1 MEVHLSWTSAS
12 ALPLLVANGVT
23 DVRDMNSNLDQIEDW
38 RTRISTGLL
47 VGPYILRVGPML
59 NGKSFN
65 SLLLRDKSNLRAYQG
80 EDEAAFPATV
90 NPFDDRRGRQMIWSA
105 T

>member
-1 MEVHLSWTSAS
+1 
-12 ALPLLVANGVT
+12 
-23 DVRDMNSNLDQIEDW
+23 
-38 RTRISTGLL
+38 
-47 VGPYILRVGPML
+47 ML